1 MMKTSTKSYSEL
13 IKLKTFD
20 ERFDYLKLDGS
31 IGEATFGGHRYLNQI
46 LYQTPEWKRTRLDII
61 LRDDGCDL
69 AHRDYI
75 ILGPIYI
82 HHINPITVDD
92 ILRRRPCIFDLNN
105 LISCSY
111 KTHNALHYGN
121 EKSPYSK
128 PAERSKNDT
137 CPWK

>member
-1 MMKTSTKSYSEL
+1 MTKSYSEL

-20 ERFDYLKLDGS
+20 ERFRYLKLDG
-31 IGEATFGGHRYLNQI
+31 IVGETTFGGHRYLNQI
-46 LYQTPEWKRTRLDII
+46 LYQTSEWKRTRLDVI
-61 LRDDGCDL
+61 LRDDGYDL
-69 AHRDYI
+69 AHPDHMI
-75 ILGPIYI
+75 DGSIYI

-92 ILRRRPCIFDLNN
+92 IIRRRSCVFDLEN

-121 EKSPYSK
+121 EDLPYFK
-128 PAERSKNDT
+128 PAERSANDT